1 MVNAT
6 NQDLEESREARTSI
20 SSDLDIDCRVIIQSN
35 FFTVQKNQE
44 FQILIKFQTNFIV
57 ASRLRRWLR
66 S

>member
-44 FQILIKFQTNFIV
+44 FQILFKIQNSKQ
-57 ASRLRRWLR
+57 L
-66 S
+66 

>member
-35 FFTVQKNQE
+35 RNFFTVQKNQE
-44 FQILIKFQTNFIV
+44 FQILFKIQNSKQI
-57 ASRLRRWLR
+57 
-66 S
+66 

>member
-44 FQILIKFQTNFIV
+44 FQILFKFQTNLIV